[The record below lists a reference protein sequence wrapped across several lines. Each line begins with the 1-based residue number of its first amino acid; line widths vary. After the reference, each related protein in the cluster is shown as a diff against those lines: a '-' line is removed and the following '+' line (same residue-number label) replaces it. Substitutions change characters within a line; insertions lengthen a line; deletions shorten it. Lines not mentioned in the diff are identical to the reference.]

1 MKRIL
6 LISGGTASLIMGI
19 IGIFIPVLPTTPFM
33 ILSAGLYVKSSP
45 ALYNRIINSRLTSR
59 YMTPSSG
66 RRAGITALAIMWTMI
81 ILTAVFVVN
90 ATWLRIL
97 LVAVGAT
104 GTVFKIRYFFRK
116 NNKQITG
123 NH

>member
-33 ILSAGLYVKSSP
+33 ILSAGLYLKSSP

-59 YMTPSSG
+59 YMTPASG

>member
-45 ALYNRIINSRLTSR
+45 ALYNRIMTGRLTSR
-59 YMTPSSG
+59 YMTPSAG
-66 RRAGITALAIMWTMI
+66 RRAGITAIIIMWSMI
-81 ILTAVFVVN
+81 ILTAFFVVN
-90 ATWLRIL
+90 STWLLIL
-97 LVAVGAT
+97 LLVVGAT
-104 GTVFKIRYFFRK
+104 GTVFKIRYFFSK
-116 NNKQITG
+116 KHKQITG

>member
-6 LISGGTASLIMGI
+6 LISGGTDSLLMGI
-19 IGIFIPVLPTTPFM
+19 IGIFITVLPTTPFM

-45 ALYNRIINSRLTSR
+45 ALYNRIMTGRLTSR
-59 YMTPSSG
+59 YMTPSAG
-66 RRAGITALAIMWTMI
+66 RRAGITAIIIMWSMI
-81 ILTAVFVVN
+81 ILTAIFVVN

-97 LVAVGAT
+97 LIAIGAT
-104 GTVFKIRYFFRK
+104 GTVFKIRYFFCNR
-116 NNKQITG
+116 NKQITC

>member
-45 ALYNRIINSRLTSR
+45 ALYNRIMTGRLTSK
-59 YMTPSSG
+59 YMTPASG
-66 RRAGITALAIMWTMI
+66 RRAGITALIIMWSMI

-90 ATWLRIL
+90 ASWLRIL

-116 NNKQITG
+116 NNNQITG